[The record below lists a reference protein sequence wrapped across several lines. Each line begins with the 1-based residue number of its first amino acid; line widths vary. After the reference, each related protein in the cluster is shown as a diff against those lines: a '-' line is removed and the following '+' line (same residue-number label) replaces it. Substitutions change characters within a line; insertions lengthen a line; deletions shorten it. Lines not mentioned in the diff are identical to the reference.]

1 MFSLLN
7 LKVDTTDWDAVF
19 ESETREKTPFILM

>member
-7 LKVDTTDWDAVF
+7 LKVDMTDWDAVL
-19 ESETREKTPFILM
+19 ESKTREKLLSF

>member
-7 LKVDTTDWDAVF
+7 LKVDMTDWDTVL
-19 ESETREKTPFILM
+19 ESKTREKLLSF